1 MFRKL
6 RIVVLL
12 YLLLIVVLTNWS
24 AHERNTDWGEPL
36 SVVIYPINGDR
47 SDKISSYIASLSTTQ
62 FLPIEEA
69 MRVQAQHWGVAIQNP
84 FDIKIA
90 PEVNSLPPTPPLNGN
105 PFSIGYWSLR
115 LRYWAWRNDS
125 FGGPNDIR
133 LFVVYCDL
141 GEHSVLAH
149 SLGLQ
154 QGFLGVVN
162 GFGDEQYDGRNNVVL
177 AHEMLHTLGAS
188 DKYDPRTNQARFPEG
203 FAQPGLSP
211 RYPQV
216 QAEVMAGPHRA
227 RQSRRCQTASNRSL
241 SGTPALSKLAGLN
254 NRTPPGSRL

>member
-105 PFSIGYWSLR
+105 PFSIGYWLLVIGVFACATGR
-115 LRYWAWRNDS
+115 GATT
-125 FGGPNDIR
+125 
-133 LFVVYCDL
+133 
-141 GEHSVLAH
+141 VLAARMT
-149 SLGLQ
+149 SAYLSCTATLANTPFSRIRSDCNKV
-154 QGFLGVVN
+154 FLV
-162 GFGDEQYDGRNNVVL
+162 
-177 AHEMLHTLGAS
+177 S
-188 DKYDPRTNQARFPEG
+188 
-203 FAQPGLSP
+203 
-211 RYPQV
+211 
-216 QAEVMAGPHRA
+216 
-227 RQSRRCQTASNRSL
+227 
-241 SGTPALSKLAGLN
+241 
-254 NRTPPGSRL
+254 